1 MIPAI
6 AAWLAKPV
14 VKYSLIALAVFI
26 LIGGTLLIVRNIY
39 SKGEKAGTVGVT
51 SAVQTET
58 IRKVDDARK
67 AKEKADDEV
76 RSTPYEERVDGLR

>member
-1 MIPAI
+1 MSAAAI
-6 AAWLAKPV
+6 LAKPA
-14 VKYSLIALAVFI
+14 VKYGLIALAVVI

-39 SKGEKAGTVGVT
+39 SKGEKAGEAGVT

-67 AKEKADDEV
+67 AKEKADEEV
-76 RSTPYEERVDGLR
+76 RRTPYDDRVDGLR

>member
-1 MIPAI
+1 MI
-6 AAWLAKPV
+6 AAAGTWLAKPA
-14 VKYSLIALAVFI
+14 VKYGLIAAAVLI

-39 SKGEKAGTVGVT
+39 SKGEKAGEAGVN

-67 AKEKADDEV
+67 AKEKADEEV
-76 RSTPYEERVDGLR
+76 RSTPYDDRVDGLR

>member
-1 MIPAI
+1 MSV
-6 AAWLAKPV
+6 AAWLAKPA
-14 VKYSLIALAVFI
+14 VKYGLIVAAVLI

-39 SKGEKAGTVGVT
+39 SKGEKAGEAGVT

-76 RSTPYEERVDGLR
+76 RRTPYDDRVDGLR